1 MSTKQHQTIQKP
13 AKRFIW
19 LKLQHDFFNRD
30 EIRIIESQPNGKD
43 YIIFYLKLMLKSIN
57 DNGRLI
63 FKDTI
68 PYTPEMLA
76 SITNTS
82 IDTVRV
88 AIDAFVKLD
97 LITLLDDGALF
108 MQEVQKLVGSETPDA
123 ERMRSKR
130 LADKAQLKIS
140 QKNKPRT
147 LVEQCSKNVTLENR
161 DKSLDNRNNNPSYIT
176 KNNVSTNDLGI
187 AGVWLEH
194 IKNLNCNF
202 SNTEISA
209 IADFANYKASTGES
223 VTSQQ
228 INLTLEILLDDKNA
242 GYDICGMIK
251 NSIAKN
257 YKGVMEPTKKYLI
270 AGLSKPNQ
278 TKGKYPALEYIT
290 PESNTQKR
298 ELANYLENCYLRK
311 LNPKTKSPLNTD
323 ELACIASHKT
333 RQSKSSPYVG
343 WSEYIYRHEVLT
355 GVCLLDQPLDGVDT
369 SSKPVAA

>member
-57 DNGRLI
+57 DNGKLL

-123 ERMRSKR
+123 ERKR
-130 LADKAQLKIS
+130 IARAKQNTPLKLPRQDKK
-140 QKNKPRT
+140 RT
-147 LVEQCSKNVTLENR
+147 LSGHLSEKVTLENR
-161 DKSLDNRNNNPSYIT
+161 DKSLDNKSNNPSYIPQS
-176 KNNVSTNDLGI
+176 NASTNDLWI
-187 AGVWLEH
+187 ARVWLEH

-202 SNTEISA
+202 SDTEISA

-228 INLTLEILLDDKNA
+228 INLTLEILLEHKA
-242 GYDICGMIK
+242 SGYDICRMIK
-251 NSIAKN
+251 HSIASG
-257 YKGVMEPTKKYLI
+257 YKAVMTPTKDFLI
-270 AGLSKPNQ
+270 AGVLKPNQ
-278 TKGKYPALEYIT
+278 AKGKYPALEYIT

-323 ELACIASHKT
+323 ELACIALHKK
-333 RQSKSSPYVG
+333 RQSKSSPYIG
-343 WSEYIYRHEVLT
+343 WYDYIYRNEVLT
-355 GVCLLDQPLDGVDT
+355 GVCLLDQPLGGANAST
-369 SSKPVAA
+369 KPVSA

>member
-1 MSTKQHQTIQKP
+1 MSKYSQVITKP

-57 DNGRLI
+57 DNGKLL

-123 ERMRSKR
+123 ERKR
-130 LADKAQLKIS
+130 IARAKQNTPLKLPCQDKK
-140 QKNKPRT
+140 RT
-147 LVEQCSKNVTLENR
+147 LSGHLAEKVTLENR
-161 DKSLDNRNNNPSYIT
+161 DKSLDNKSNNPSYIPQS
-176 KNNVSTNDLGI
+176 NASTNDLGI
-187 AGVWLEH
+187 ARVWLEH

-202 SNTEISA
+202 SDTEISA

-228 INLTLEILLDDKNA
+228 INLTLEILLEHKES
-242 GYDICGMIK
+242 GYDICRMIK
-251 NSIAKN
+251 HSIASG
-257 YKGVMEPTKKYLI
+257 YKAVMTPTKDFLI
-270 AGLSKPNQ
+270 AGVLKPSQ
-278 TKGKYPALEYIT
+278 AKGKYPALEYIT

-311 LNPKTKSPLNTD
+311 INPKTKSPLNAD
-323 ELACIASHKT
+323 ELACIALHKK
-333 RQSKSSPYVG
+333 RQSKSSPYIG
-343 WSEYIYRHEVLT
+343 WYDYIYRHEVLT
-355 GVCLLDQPLDGVDT
+355 GVCLLDQPLDGIDT